1 MSEWWDKA
9 VRCAR
14 AGQWRQAAECVR
26 RVLQAQPGNADA
38 WQLLASATAA
48 LGQHAAAAE
57 AYTKALELRPGLADL
72 HCGLA
77 HALAGLGQPQ
87 QAAEQYRQALRL
99 DPDHADAAMHCG
111 IGLAQQG
118 RLAEA
123 LPLLRRAVVASP
135 ASATAQHNLGV
146 ALAQSGQK
154 EEALHHLGE
163 AVRLNPQ
170 YADGHANL
178 GNVLHDLK
186 RHEEAVEHYRQAV
199 RLRPDWAAACCNLGL
214 AYSDTRRHAEAIL
227 ILGHATRLDPAAKE
241 AWNNLGLAYADVGRF
256 AEAQAA
262 YEQALKLDPKYV
274 EALAN
279 LGSCCKEQGRL
290 DEALAAYELALWL
303 EPQSVSAQYNRALT
317 LLQKGDY
324 AQGWPAYE
332 WRWTRAASP
341 MRPFPHPR
349 WNGEPL
355 EGKTILLWCEQGV
368 GDGMQFVR
376 YAPLVKARGGTV
388 LLECPPG
395 LTRLM
400 ATCPGV
406 DRALPGGEGLPPFDV
421 QIPLM
426 SLPAVFGTTPET
438 VPADIPYLSAEPQR
452 VQRWKE
458 RLAEV
463 NGYRV
468 GVAWQGNPRFG
479 WDHFRSFPLAAL
491 APLAAVAGV
500 RLISLQKGPG
510 TEQLRGLKGQFDV
523 VDLGEELD
531 ADGAF
536 LDTAAVMQHLDLV
549 VSADTAAAHLA
560 GALAVPVWVAV
571 AAVSDW
577 RWLVGRDDTPWYPTM
592 RLFRQG
598 RLHDWPGVFC
608 RIADDLRNRR
618 SPPAHRTEVDPAY
631 CVNGPGALSSERR
644 AGS

>member
-1 MSEWWDKA
+1 L
-9 VRCAR
+9 RP
-14 AGQWRQAAECVR
+14 
-26 RVLQAQPGNADA
+26 VLQGQPGNADA
-38 WQLLASATAA
+38 WELLARATAA

-57 AYTKALELRPGLADL
+57 AYAKALELRPALADL

-87 QAAEQYRQALRL
+87 QAAEHYRQALRL

-111 IGLAQQG
+111 IALAQQG
-118 RLAEA
+118 RLNEA
-123 LPLLRRAVVASP
+123 LPLLRRAVAAFP
-135 ASATAQHNLGV
+135 ASATAHHNLGV
-146 ALAQSGQK
+146 ALARGGHK

-178 GNVLHDLK
+178 GNVLRDLK
-186 RHEEAVEHYRQAV
+186 RHEEAVEHYRAAV

-214 AYSDTRRHAEAIL
+214 AYSDTRRHAEAIVL
-227 ILGHATRLDPAAKE
+227 LGHATRLDPTSKE

-303 EPQSVSAQYNRALT
+303 EPESVSAHYNRALT

-324 AQGWPAYE
+324 AHGWPAYE
-332 WRWTRAASP
+332 WRWKRAASP

-349 WNGEPL
+349 WDGAPL

-368 GDGMQFVR
+368 GDGLQFVR
-376 YAPLVKARGGTV
+376 YAPLVKAKGGTV
-388 LLECPPG
+388 FLECPVG
-395 LTRLM
+395 LTHLM

-458 RLAEV
+458 RLAGV
-463 NGYRV
+463 DGYRV
-468 GVAWQGNPRFG
+468 GVVWQGNPRFG

-491 APLAAVAGV
+491 QPLAAVDGV

-510 TEQLRGLKGQFDV
+510 TEQLRGLKGKLDI

-536 LDTAAVMQHLDLV
+536 LDTAAVMASLDLV

-560 GALAVPVWVAV
+560 GALGLPVWVALS
-571 AAVSDW
+571 AVSDW
-577 RWLVGRDDTPWYPTM
+577 RWMVGRDDTPWYRTM
-592 RLFRQG
+592 RLFRQA
-598 RLHDWPGVFC
+598 RLHDWTGVFQ
-608 RIADDLRNRR
+608 RMAEDLSDGRPTPTR
-618 SPPAHRTEVDPAY
+618 RTEADAAY
-631 CVNGPGALSSERR
+631 CVGAPRALSSERR
-644 AGS
+644 A